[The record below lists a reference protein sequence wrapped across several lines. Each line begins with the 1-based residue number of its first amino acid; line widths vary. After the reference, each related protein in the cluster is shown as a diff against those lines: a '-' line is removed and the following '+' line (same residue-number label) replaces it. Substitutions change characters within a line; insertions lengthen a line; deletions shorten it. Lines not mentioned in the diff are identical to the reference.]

1 MITRRGGEGGTAPAS
16 KGAACRQI
24 GLMAIHFSHFQDPF
38 PDVDLLLDYKIF
50 KLLDPKVIASQGCV
64 TLWAS
69 SWGPG
74 EQRLNTSLT
83 PSGKDKEEQKKSAS
97 GLDTGHI
104 IIRRSMQRPPV
115 FSVQLLD
122 FYLKASNNLQF
133 VATHIHQK
141 FQLGIPVFGCFASW
155 ASLPVVHVQCN
166 FSLLL

>member
-1 MITRRGGEGGTAPAS
+1 MITRRGGEGRGGGTASAC
-16 KGAACRQI
+16 KGAACQQI

-64 TLWAS
+64 TLRAS

-83 PSGKDKEEQKKSAS
+83 PSGKDKEEQKKISLWF
-97 GLDTGHI
+97 LDTWHI
-104 IIRRSMQRPPV
+104 IIVRRSMQRPPV

-122 FYLKASNNLQF
+122 FYLKAEQLTICGH
-133 VATHIHQK
+133 THSPEVSTWDSCIWL
-141 FQLGIPVFGCFASW
+141 FCILGKSASRPC
-155 ASLPVVHVQCN
+155 SM
-166 FSLLL
+166 